1 MLLLLV
7 MTSTPS
13 MSRAQEDDSLPPL
26 GTAMED
32 EELPPVEPVIEAE
45 EVPPTEGEALL
56 PPEPDI
62 EEEGGPEIEA
72 GEVLPIVQAIEVEG
86 GQRIEPDVIFLRI
99 RTREGDRVKR
109 KTIREDI
116 RTIME
121 TGYFRQVIVE
131 ALPVPGGVKI
141 IYHIE
146 ERPMIREVRYEGV
159 KELEEDDLIEVVTIQ
174 PNTFLNVGALKE
186 NVEKI
191 RKLYAN
197 EGYFRANVEY
207 EAEPYGNNQVNIVF
221 KVQEN
226 EEIKVR
232 KVTFLGNHRFSDKQL
247 GGILQT
253 KKKSL
258 LSFITSSGAYKEDML
273 KDDVTRLTLW
283 YLDHGYLQFSA
294 KPPLTLSTEKGMY
307 VFFLLEEGEQYT
319 VKSMQWENTTEE
331 EQFILAGLQ
340 TLLPGQIFSRQRL
353 TDDITAMTDYYADQ
367 GYAFAEIIPLYF
379 PDEASLTVDVIY
391 RVQKGE
397 KYYIG
402 DIRIAGNTK
411 TRDKV
416 IRRDMAMIEGDLYS
430 SSMLRFS
437 KSEVER
443 LGYFDTVNI
452 NIEPGSDPN
461 LLDVVVSVKE
471 GQTGT
476 LSGGAGF
483 SSTDQFILMA
493 NVTQS
498 NLFGRGQILSLNGEI
513 GGTRQNFSLSF
524 TEPWL
529 FDIPLSAGID
539 AFNTERVYQDFTRR
553 SSGGALRFGY
563 ELRQFLRGN
572 VMYKYEDVEVK
583 DVSQLASITLRAEEG
598 RSTVSSM
605 TFSLV
610 HNTLD
615 NPMFPMKGWMNIG
628 TAEFAGTFL
637 GGNTDFVKF
646 QVDTGVYIPII
657 WDTTVHLRAR
667 AGWGEG
673 INGDR
678 LPVFERYFVGGISTV
693 RGYDVRSLGP
703 QVFGVLIGGNKELIF
718 NVEYIFPIAPSLKL
732 RGLVFFDAGNAF
744 SEDESIKF
752 QNLRFSVGGGFR
764 WFSPMGPLTFVLGFP
779 LDAEEGEDS
788 SAVQFSIGT
797 PF

>member
-1 MLLLLV
+1 
-7 MTSTPS
+7 
-13 MSRAQEDDSLPPL
+13 
-26 GTAMED
+26 
-32 EELPPVEPVIEAE
+32 
-45 EVPPTEGEALL
+45 
-56 PPEPDI
+56 
-62 EEEGGPEIEA
+62 
-72 GEVLPIVQAIEVEG
+72 
-86 GQRIEPDVIFLRI
+86 
-99 RTREGDRVKR
+99 
-109 KTIREDI
+109 
-116 RTIME
+116 
-121 TGYFRQVIVE
+121 
-131 ALPVPGGVKI
+131 
-141 IYHIE
+141 
-146 ERPMIREVRYEGV
+146 
-159 KELEEDDLIEVVTIQ
+159 
-174 PNTFLNVGALKE
+174 
-186 NVEKI
+186 
-191 RKLYAN
+191 
-197 EGYFRANVEY
+197 
-207 EAEPYGNNQVNIVF
+207 
-221 KVQEN
+221 
-226 EEIKVR
+226 
-232 KVTFLGNHRFSDKQL
+232 
-247 GGILQT
+247 
-253 KKKSL
+253 
-258 LSFITSSGAYKEDML
+258 
-273 KDDVTRLTLW
+273 
-283 YLDHGYLQFSA
+283 
-294 KPPLTLSTEKGMY
+294 
-307 VFFLLEEGEQYT
+307 
-319 VKSMQWENTTEE
+319 
-331 EQFILAGLQ
+331 
-340 TLLPGQIFSRQRL
+340 
-353 TDDITAMTDYYADQ
+353 
-367 GYAFAEIIPLYF
+367 
-379 PDEASLTVDVIY
+379 
-391 RVQKGE
+391 
-397 KYYIG
+397 
-402 DIRIAGNTK
+402 
-411 TRDKV
+411 
-416 IRRDMAMIEGDLYS
+416 MAMIEGDLYS

-437 KSEVER
+437 KSEIER

-553 SSGGALRFGY
+553 STGGALRFGY

-646 QVDTGVYIPII
+646 QADTGVYIPII